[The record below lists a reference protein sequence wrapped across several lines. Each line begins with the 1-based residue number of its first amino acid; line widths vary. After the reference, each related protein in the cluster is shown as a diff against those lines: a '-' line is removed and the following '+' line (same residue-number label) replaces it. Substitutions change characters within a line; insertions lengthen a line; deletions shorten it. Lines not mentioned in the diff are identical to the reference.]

1 MNNISPS
8 LPNLND
14 INSVLKF
21 YNYDWTINLANIIA
35 RHQMR
40 LVNGKDILIVL
51 QKLRFYKKYK

>member
-1 MNNISPS
+1 MNNTFPS

-40 LVNGKDILIVL
+40 LVNGKDIYLSLIV
-51 QKLRFYKKYK
+51 KTF